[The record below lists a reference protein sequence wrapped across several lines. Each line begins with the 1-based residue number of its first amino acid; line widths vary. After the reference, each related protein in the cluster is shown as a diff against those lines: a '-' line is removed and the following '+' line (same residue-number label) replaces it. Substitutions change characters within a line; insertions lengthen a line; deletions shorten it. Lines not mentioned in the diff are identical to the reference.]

1 MSVQVLDRRE
11 HLTHD
16 ICSVTLRESLCCNDA
31 IEELAALAV
40 LHDNVHVTMI
50 DIALI
55 KLDNVGMIDRLQNG
69 ELFFQKFDIFCDVF
83 AQD

>member
-1 MSVQVLDRRE
+1 MSVQVLDSRE

-16 ICSVTLRESLCCNDA
+16 VCRMTLRESLCRNDA
-31 IEELAALAV
+31 IEEFATLAM
-40 LHDNVHVTMI
+40 LHDNVHVTMV

-69 ELFFQKFDIFCDVF
+69 ELFL
-83 AQD
+83 